1 MRPDRIVTTD
11 GVVAS
16 MPHALWDEHK
26 ARAAEL
32 EAIIRA
38 ILDADERGE
47 GQPFAEAMERAHK
60 AVAR

>member
-1 MRPDRIVTTD
+1 MQRERVEYAAL
-11 GVVAS
+11 VA
-16 MPHALWDEHK
+16 DEELR
-26 ARAAEL
+26 RAETRVAEL

-38 ILDADERGE
+38 ILDADERGQ